1 MITPMVWFFFF
12 QDDVII
18 RRVSLVCF
26 SLFFAATCWQRIAVI
41 FHMYRVFPMML
52 APKNKNAKVKKKK
65 DDSAGFSIRTK
76 LIVCRAA
83 DNCCGMV
90 PGIRQ

>member
-1 MITPMVWFFFF
+1 
-12 QDDVII
+12 
-18 RRVSLVCF
+18 
-26 SLFFAATCWQRIAVI
+26 
-41 FHMYRVFPMML
+41 MML